1 MAAHRARELP
11 VTWRTRIALVLGAAL
26 ASHVAALVL
35 VPRALF
41 TSVVGRPF
49 AGAGVNELGHRELPR
64 PGMGAWGPSPDLLYS
79 KCLYDVSAAPLRITT
94 PVPDGYWSMSVYASN
109 TDLVAVV
116 NDRELA
122 GQPLDVVLARG
133 GQATPAGVR
142 VIRVPSARGAA
153 LFRTLVSDL
162 AQEQALDALR
172 REGRC
177 TPVDAATDS

>member
-1 MAAHRARELP
+1 
-11 VTWRTRIALVLGAAL
+11 VSWRTRIALVLGAAL
-26 ASHVAALVL
+26 LSHAAALVL

-49 AGAGVNELGHRELPR
+49 AGAAVNQLGHRELPK

-79 KCLYDVSAAPLRITT
+79 KCIYDVSAAPVRITT
-94 PVPDGYWSMSVYASN
+94 PVPGGYWSMSVYASN

-122 GQPLDVVLARG
+122 GQPLDVLLALD
-133 GQATPAGVR
+133 GQTTPAGVR

-153 LFRTLVSDL
+153 LFRTLVADP
-162 AQEQALDALR
+162 AQEASLDALR
-172 REGRC
+172 RRGRC
-177 TPVDAATDS
+177 EEVS